1 MIILYTL
8 EHDDWNHEDHIGAED
23 HEWFPFDIQHFDCI
37 AEASELETPIDL
49 WRDELE
55 RR

>member
-1 MIILYTL
+1 MILYAL
-8 EHDDWNHEDHIGAED
+8 EYDVWKHEDQIGVGEF
-23 HEWFPFDIQHFDCI
+23 EWFPFDIQHFDCI

-49 WRDELE
+49 WRYELE